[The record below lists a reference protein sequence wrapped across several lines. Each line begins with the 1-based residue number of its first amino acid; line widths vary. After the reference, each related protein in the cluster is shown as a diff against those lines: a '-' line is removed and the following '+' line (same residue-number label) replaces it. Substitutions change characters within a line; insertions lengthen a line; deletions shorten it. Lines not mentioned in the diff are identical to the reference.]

1 MNNCLLKID
10 NKVKFLVVVKLA
22 LLHGSYVIPAKA
34 GMTSSR
40 GLRLLAMT
48 TLASTQA
55 KFISIYSCEMKSWLR
70 RLCKSSDTHVLSI
83 RSAPRLTES
92 LLFSKLNEYT
102 KR

>member
-1 MNNCLLKID
+1 MNNCLLKIN

-22 LLHGSYVIPAKA
+22 LLHGSYVIPAFA

-55 KFISIYSCEMKSWLR
+55 KFISIYSCEMKS
-70 RLCKSSDTHVLSI
+70 CYT
-83 RSAPRLTES
+83 RST
-92 LLFSKLNEYT
+92 
-102 KR
+102 